1 MHEILL
7 KIRYLERGLSKT
19 LYQISN
25 IVFPLNPVPFN
36 GKSYQKR
43 KGHETSDQSLFRLQ
57 SKFTKMYLFV
67 SLTKFDGVT

>member
-36 GKSYQKR
+36 GKR

-57 SKFTKMYLFV
+57 SKFTKMYVFV